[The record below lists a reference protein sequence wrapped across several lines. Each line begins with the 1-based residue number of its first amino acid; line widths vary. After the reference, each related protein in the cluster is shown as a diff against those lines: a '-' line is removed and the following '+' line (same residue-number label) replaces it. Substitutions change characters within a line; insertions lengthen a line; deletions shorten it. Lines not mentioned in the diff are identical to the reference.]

1 MEFKVANHKYPKSKQ
16 KDLEYLAEH
25 SAYVSWDSDDTKDR
39 DVALAKYSQSLGTFT
54 SANNGRNFKDLTTHQ
69 GSRPGLRNSD
79 YDYFRPN
86 ERVPS
91 KPKEIIAFA
100 RKSYRQI
107 GLIRNAIDLMGDF
120 ACQGIRLVHPNKRI
134 ERFYNDWF
142 TRVAGKAVSERF
154 CNLLFREANVP
165 IRMKTA
171 KINKSKRL
179 EMQKTVAEID
189 MKATLKNDSFRK
201 GELPWQYVF
210 LDPLLLD
217 VVGGPLASLSGKFNY
232 RMDIPSSLKRELVK
246 IRQTGA
252 GVERDLIDSI
262 PDELLDPSN
271 NKGILLPPD
280 KTFVYHYKKDDWQVW
295 ADPMTYAC
303 FDDLILYQ
311 KLKLADKAALDGA
324 VNKIRVWKL
333 GSLDHKLAPTAAAAS
348 ALGDILGA
356 NTGGGTM
363 DIVWGPDIELIETGT
378 DVQRFLGDEKYRPT
392 LMSIYS
398 CLGIPPTL
406 TGTFGASGTT
416 NNFISLKTLTE
427 RLNYVRSVLLSFWNE
442 QIQIVQKSMGFRFG
456 AQVEFDFMHLEDPS
470 TMAQLL
476 INLADRNIVSDE
488 FVQRNIK
495 AKPEIEQK
503 RILNETKQRDRG
515 AMQEKVS
522 PYHAVDKEYGLEKIA
537 LQTGV
542 ATPSE
547 VGLDLNE
554 RKDGESPALEMR
566 TKKREEKKDDTPK
579 QQELP
584 FPEENDNTGVPG
596 RPKNSNDTEQRKPR
610 GFKPALKASIEL
622 WAKKTQDKISKTVN
636 PALLA
641 QFDKKNMRSLSSEE
655 FEQAEKIKFEILCNL
670 DYKSDL
676 TDELIFASIKKPE
689 HGMCIHNECDQWIT
703 EASEDFG
710 RRLSIEEI
718 RSIRA
723 SYYCYLKIEKNH

>member
-622 WAKKTQDKISKTVN
+622 WAKKTQEKISKTVN

>member
-1 MEFKVANHKYPKSKQ
+1 MSEN
-16 KDLEYLAEH
+16 
-25 SAYVSWDSDDTKDR
+25 SAYVSWDSDDTKGR
-39 DVALAKYSQSLGTFT
+39 EAALAKYSQSLGTFT
-54 SANNGRNFKDLTTHQ
+54 SANNGRNFKDLTSHQ
-69 GSRPGLRNSD
+69 GGRPGLRSSD
-79 YDYFRPN
+79 YDFFRPN

-91 KPKEIIAFA
+91 KPKEIISFA

-142 TRVAGKAVSERF
+142 TRVKGKSVSERF

-179 EMQKTVAEID
+179 EMQRSVAEVD
-189 MKATLKNDSFRK
+189 MKAMLNTDKFKK

-210 LDPLLLD
+210 LDPLLLS
-217 VVGGPLASLSGKFNY
+217 VVGGPLASLSGTFNY
-232 RMDIPSSLKRELVK
+232 RMDIPTSLKRELVK
-246 IRQTGA
+246 IRQSGA
-252 GVERDLIDSI
+252 GAERDLIDSI
-262 PDELLDPSN
+262 PEELLDPSN

-378 DVQRFLGDEKYRPT
+378 DVQRFLGEEKYRPT

-442 QIQIVQKSMGFRFG
+442 QIKIVQKSMGFRFG
-456 AQVEFDFMHLEDPS
+456 AQIEFDFMHLEDPS

-503 RILNETKQRDRG
+503 RILSETKQRDRG
-515 AMQEKVS
+515 SMQEKVS
-522 PYHAVDKEYGLEKIA
+522 PYHAVDKEFSLEKIA

-542 ATPSE
+542 ASPSE

-554 RKDGESPALEMR
+554 RKEGEEPALEMR
-566 TKKREEKKDDTPK
+566 TKKKEGKNGDSPT
-579 QQELP
+579 QQKLP
-584 FPEENDNTGVPG
+584 FPEDQQDTGVPG
-596 RPKNSNDTEQRKPR
+596 RPKNSNDTEQRERR
-610 GFKPALKASIEL
+610 GFKPALKASVDL
-622 WAKKTQDKISKTVN
+622 WAKKAQDKISKTIK
-636 PALLA
+636 PALLH
-641 QFDKKNMRSLSSEE
+641 QFNKKNLRSLSSEE

-670 DYKSDL
+670 DYNSEL
-676 TDELIFASIKKPE
+676 TDELIFAAIRKPDS
-689 HGMCIHNECDQWIT
+689 GVNIHNECDKWIA

-723 SYYCYLKIEKNH
+723 SYYSYVKLEKHS